1 MAEQPQ
7 QSQQTPERNAQQQ
20 RKMRRTINIIGAV
33 VAVVVVAVLLKAL
46 LTPAASSTPAAN
58 ATPGPAAPEI
68 NHYAPNVTLLDLSNN
83 SVALS
88 TLRGKV
94 VVFNFWYV
102 ACEPC
107 RFEMPALEK
116 AYLANRSKGLVV
128 VGVDVVDDAQTIST
142 FTQALGVTYPILR
155 DVGQGAAV
163 TYRVTATPSTFFID
177 RNGVIR
183 YKVVGPLTTAQL
195 NQDTTALLAQK

>member
-1 MAEQPQ
+1 
-7 QSQQTPERNAQQQ
+7 
-20 RKMRRTINIIGAV
+20 MRRTINIIGAV

>member
-1 MAEQPQ
+1 MAQ
-7 QSQQTPERNAQQQ
+7 QSQQIQPSPEQIVQQQ
-20 RKMRRTINIIGAV
+20 RRTRRTINVIGVV
-33 VAVVVVAVLLKAL
+33 VAVVVVALLLKAL
-46 LTPAASSTPAAN
+46 LTPAASFTPAAN
-58 ATPGPAAPEI
+58 ATPGPAAPVI

-83 SVALS
+83 KVPLS
-88 TLRGKV
+88 SLRGKV

-116 AYLANRSKGLVV
+116 AWLADQSKGLVV
-128 VGVDVVDDAQTIST
+128 VGVDVVDDAQTISN

-155 DVGQGAAV
+155 DVGQQVAV

-177 RNGVIR
+177 RSGVIR
-183 YKVVGPLTTAQL
+183 YKVVGPLTSGELQ
-195 NQDTTALLAQK
+195 QDTVALLKQK